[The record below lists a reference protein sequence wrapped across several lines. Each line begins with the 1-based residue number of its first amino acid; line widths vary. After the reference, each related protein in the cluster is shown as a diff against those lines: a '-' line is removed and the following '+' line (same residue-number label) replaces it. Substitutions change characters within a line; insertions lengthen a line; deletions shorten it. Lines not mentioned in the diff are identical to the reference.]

1 VIRLDRALL
10 SRSPEETV
18 RHLCLGLLRE
28 ANEALERFERG
39 DDEEGLHDFRVALR
53 RLRSVVRAYKRYL
66 KGSARKKLRKRL
78 SALAD
83 STNAARDLEVQ
94 REWLSRED
102 TGLPTDAQTG
112 ARNLLGRLEA
122 EAADVS
128 RPSEL
133 RADFD
138 VLNQSLRKS
147 MSRLRL
153 RMNGGG
159 TFLAVTG
166 ELIGE
171 SAGRLSE
178 SLGSI
183 ASAEDGEKL
192 HAARIE
198 AKRLR
203 YLLEPVSA
211 EHREA
216 HALVKEMKT
225 LQDALGELQDARV
238 LGQRIAG
245 ELERSAVEEA
255 HRLRDLALAFDGD
268 AALPDRSVP
277 ADPGLLALLRA
288 QRERRDRQ
296 YHLLSKSW
304 LAGNASAFL
313 DRVVAFARAL
323 EATSQPPKPP
333 RRFLLVEVPER
344 AKRRGPTVVRQAFL
358 PGRKIHELFEAVGSG
373 ERTRCS
379 RVTSAGD
386 SRVEERITSETFE
399 RFWSFSPIRLERA
412 RYQVRENG
420 RTYSIDEV
428 RSEDPLVLAEIA
440 DEPDEPLP
448 EWLESAVM
456 REVTGQRRY
465 EWEALAGRLS
475 ARARSA
481 PETPADPKDAER

>member
-1 VIRLDRALL
+1 LIQLDRALL
-10 SRSPEETV
+10 SRSPEETT
-18 RHLCLGLLRE
+18 RHLCLGLLEE
-28 ANEALERFERG
+28 ANQALGRFERD

-53 RLRSVVRAYKRYL
+53 RLRSVVRVYKPYL

-94 REWLSRED
+94 KEWLSRED
-102 TGLPTDAQTG
+102 SGLPEDAQTG

-128 RPSEL
+128 RPAEL
-133 RADFD
+133 RAEFD
-138 VLNQSLRKS
+138 DLHRSLRKS

-159 TFLAVTG
+159 TFLSVTG

-171 SAGRLSE
+171 SASQLSE
-178 SLGSI
+178 SLASI
-183 ASAEDGEKL
+183 GSAEEGEKL

-203 YLLEPVSA
+203 YLLEPISA

-216 HALVKEMKT
+216 HAFVKEMKT

-238 LGQRIAG
+238 LSQKIGS

-255 HRLRDLALAFDGD
+255 QRLRDLALQD
-268 AALPDRSVP
+268 ADLPIRSAP

-288 QRERRDRQ
+288 QRDRRDRQ
-296 YHLLSKSW
+296 YLSLSRSW
-304 LAGNASAFL
+304 LSGNASLFF
-313 DRVVAFARAL
+313 DRVLAFARAL
-323 EATSQPPKPP
+323 EATSHPPKPP

-344 AKRRGPTVVRQAFL
+344 AKRRTPTLVRQAFL
-358 PGRKIHELFEAVGSG
+358 PGRKIHELVEAVGSG
-373 ERTRCS
+373 ERARCS
-379 RVTSAGD
+379 RVTSAED
-386 SRVEERITSETFE
+386 SRFEERISSETFD
-399 RFWSFSPIRLERA
+399 RFWSLSPMRLERA

-428 RSEDPLVLAEIA
+428 RSEEALVLAEIA
-440 DEPDEPLP
+440 GDPDEPLP
-448 EWLESAVM
+448 EWLESAVK

-465 EWEALAGRLS
+465 EWEALASRLN

-481 PETPADPKDAER
+481 PGTPADPPAAER